1 MQAKLRAKKRKEA
14 TLEAERLRAEQ
25 EKRDAEEEL
34 KNAREE
40 AESAERKQVGK
51 VMPENKFRAG
61 ALINPSA
68 KRNYRPSTNDGWKKS

>member
-25 EKRDAEEEL
+25 EKKDAEEEL

-40 AESAERKQVGK
+40 AESAERKQVMWALFSSRHFSVGGGERGK
-51 VMPENKFRAG
+51 SC
-61 ALINPSA
+61 LIA
-68 KRNYRPSTNDGWKKS
+68 AFE